1 MLPLDLFHSRD
12 FAGANLLTLVLYAAF
27 GGALFFLPLNL
38 IQVQGYSATAAG
50 AAFLPFV
57 VIMFTLSRWSGGLV
71 DRFGSRLPLSV
82 GPVIAAT
89 GFALLALPRVSSN
102 YWTSFFPAI
111 VILGVGMAISVAPL
125 TTTVMNAV
133 GEEQAGVASGINNAV
148 ARTASLL
155 AIAIFGILMLQMFS
169 STLADRLN
177 DISVGEE
184 VRRSI
189 YEQRVK
195 LAGIGLPPNLT
206 SETQSQIEQVIADS
220 FVSGF
225 RLIMFVATGL
235 ALGGGVISW
244 LMITPTKETSRG
256 TNTYA
261 TRI

>member
-1 MLPLDLFHSRD
+1 
-12 FAGANLLTLVLYAAF
+12 
-27 GGALFFLPLNL
+27 
-38 IQVQGYSATAAG
+38 
-50 AAFLPFV
+50 
-57 VIMFTLSRWSGGLV
+57 
-71 DRFGSRLPLSV
+71 
-82 GPVIAAT
+82 
-89 GFALLALPRVSSN
+89 
-102 YWTSFFPAI
+102 
-111 VILGVGMAISVAPL
+111 
-125 TTTVMNAV
+125 MNAV

-225 RLIMFVATGL
+225 RLIMFVAMGL
-235 ALGGGVISW
+235 ALGSGVISW
-244 LMITPTKETSRG
+244 LMIMPAKETSRG